1 MTSDA
6 PTPADPT
13 GQPSATAPADVA
25 GLLAIDRRVLA
36 ATAEIVA
43 AVHPEQLTGPTPCA
57 GWSLRDLLGH
67 MIVSNLGFAAAADG
81 APVGGEVWDSVEAP
95 DDVFSGYLE
104 SAAAVSAAFTRADPD
119 VPVPVFGYGTFP
131 LTTALR
137 MHVVDF
143 VVHGWDVARAIGWRW
158 RYDPELV
165 EVAYPIMLGFR
176 GPRPNKAFD
185 VIREVPDDAPT
196 TDRLM
201 GFVGRDPR
209 WTP

>member
-1 MTSDA
+1 VTP
-6 PTPADPT
+6 PT
-13 GQPSATAPADVA
+13 DVT

-43 AVHPEQLTGPTPCA
+43 AVRPDQLAGPTPCA

-104 SAAAVSAAFTRADPD
+104 SAAAVSAAFTRAEPD
-119 VPVPVFGYGTFP
+119 VPVPVFGYGTFA
-131 LTTALR
+131 LATALR
-137 MHVVDF
+137 MHIVDF
-143 VVHGWDVARAIGWRW
+143 VIHGWDVARAIGWRW

-165 EVAYPIMLGFR
+165 EVAYPIMLGFQ
-176 GPRPNKAFD
+176 GPRPNKAFGM
-185 VIREVPDDAPT
+185 IHEVPADASS

-201 GFVGRDPR
+201 GFVGRDPD